1 MSRATRADLGPDWP
15 HRERS
20 RFLEVAGQRWHVQHW
35 PPPRPDAPTWLL
47 LHGTGAATHTW
58 RDLAPRLAER
68 VGLVAP
74 DLPGHGFSGAA
85 PIGRAGMEGMARAVR
100 ELLRELGVQPT
111 VTVGHSAGA
120 AIAVR
125 MRLREDANAQDAQD
139 ARDARDAQAAHAAH
153 STHATHA
160 TPNTAA
166 AAVLPAHTLVGLNAA
181 LLPLRGPAGW
191 LFSPAAKLLA
201 LNPLAPHFFSWQV
214 ARGAVLDRV
223 LKSTGSTIGAEG
235 AALYRRLIEN
245 PAHLNGAL
253 VMMAQWD
260 LPALQRDLSRLKTPL
275 RLLVAEGDRTIPPAD
290 AERVRARLPQ
300 TQLHRVP
307 RLGHLAHE
315 EDPEGVA
322 AWLLSLLPL
331 RP

>member
-1 MSRATRADLGPDWP
+1 MNPATWADLGEDWP

-20 RFLEVAGQRWHVQHW
+20 RFLQVAGQHWHVQHW
-35 PPPRPDAPTWLL
+35 PAPRPDAPTWLL

-58 RDLAPRLAER
+58 RGLAPRLAEQ

-120 AIAVR
+120 AIGVR
-125 MRLREDANAQDAQD
+125 MRLREDANGNE
-139 ARDARDAQAAHAAH
+139 ARAALAPSVQP
-153 STHATHA
+153 STDSGEPSPGHM
-160 TPNTAA
+160 
-166 AAVLPAHTLVGLNAA
+166 LVGLNAA

-214 ARGAVLDRV
+214 TRGAVLDRV
-223 LKSTGSTIGAEG
+223 LKSTGSTIDAEG

-253 VMMAQWD
+253 MMMAQWD
-260 LPALQRDLSRLKTPL
+260 LPALQRDLSRLQTPL
-275 RLLVAEGDRTIPPAD
+275 RLLVSEGDRTIPPAD
-290 AERVRARLPQ
+290 AERVRARLPS